1 MARERSNG
9 EKGRNLCCNV
19 AVLTWSEEREG
30 ERERE
35 REINSKKLSEE
46 EEKKMICRS
55 VQSLSPPQ

>member
-35 REINSKKLSEE
+35 RERERLTVKSCQRRKKR
-46 EEKKMICRS
+46 K
-55 VQSLSPPQ
+55 